1 MRQYLIPGSIE
12 EAIHLLETHRGQ
24 ARLIAGGTDV
34 LPDIRQGKRNPR
46 CLVDITR
53 IPELKQIEVTDKFV
67 KVGAAVTFAEI
78 KDSPFLNQ
86 HMHALADAARSVGA
100 IGIQTAATWVG
111 NIVQA
116 MPAADGAIVALALEA
131 EARIIDSH
139 NTEWRPVETLFLGP
153 GASTIDPTR
162 QLVTHIRFPSTS
174 TSTSTLTSTSWQ
186 RIGRR
191 SSLVLPILN
200 CAVKLSIIPD
210 GTRIERAT
218 IALGPVAPR
227 PFRARQAEAF
237 LQEQAPVEE
246 VFAQAARIAQKESQP
261 RSSLM
266 RASREYRL
274 AIIPA
279 MVNDALSVAAERAS
293 TLASTS
299 TSTSASTSTKEKT

>member
-34 LPDIRQGKRNPR
+34 LPDIRQGKSNPR

-67 KVGAAVTFAEI
+67 KIGAAVTFAEI

-86 HMHALADAARSVGA
+86 HIHALADAARSVGA

-174 TSTSTLTSTSWQ
+174 TSTSTSTLTSTAWQ

-279 MVNDALSVAAERAS
+279 MVSDALSVAAERAS

-299 TSTSASTSTKEKT
+299 TSTSTKEKT

>member
-86 HMHALADAARSVGA
+86 HMHALVDAARSVGA
-100 IGIQTAATWVG
+100 TGIQTAATWVG

-131 EARIIDSH
+131 EAHIIDSH

-174 TSTSTLTSTSWQ
+174 TSTLTSTSWQ

-210 GTRIERAT
+210 GARIERAT

-279 MVNDALSVAAERAS
+279 MVSDALSVAAERAS

-299 TSTSASTSTKEKT
+299 TKEKT

>member
-12 EAIHLLETHRGQ
+12 EAIHLLETHHGQ

-174 TSTSTLTSTSWQ
+174 TLTSTSWQ

-279 MVNDALSVAAERAS
+279 MVSDALSVAAERAS
-293 TLASTS
+293 TLTS
-299 TSTSASTSTKEKT
+299 TSTSASTKEKT

>member
-53 IPELKQIEVTDKFV
+53 IPELKQIEVTDTFV

-131 EARIIDSH
+131 EAHIADGH
-139 NTEWRPVETLFLGP
+139 GAEWRPVEALFRGP
-153 GASTIDPTR
+153 GVSAIDPTR
-162 QLVTHIRFPSTS
+162 QLVTHIRFPRPSGPWGTA
-174 TSTSTLTSTSWQ
+174 WQ

-191 SSLVLPILN
+191 PSLVLPILN
-200 CAVKLSIIPD
+200 CAVKLSMRPD
-210 GTRIERAT
+210 GARVERAT
-218 IALGPVAPR
+218 VALGPVAPR

-237 LQEQAPVEE
+237 LQGQAPAKD
-246 VFAQAARIAQKESQP
+246 VFAQAARIAREEANP

-266 RASREYRL
+266 RASRDYRL
-274 AIIPA
+274 AVIPTL
-279 MVNDALSVAAERAS
+279 VSDALSVAAERALTSTS
-293 TLASTS
+293 TLAST
-299 TSTSASTSTKEKT
+299 KEKT